1 MANVGRGVVLRQL
14 GRLFGEGTLAGLGD
28 GPLLERYLTHRDED
42 AFAALVDRLG
52 PMVLGL
58 CRRMLRDPVDVEDAF
73 QATFLVL
80 VRRATA
86 IRDRDRV
93 SSWLYGVAYRVASR
107 ARSRTIRRRT
117 RESGADRLD
126 VAADPVA
133 TDRDELAATLDRE
146 LSGLPERYRAP
157 LVLCYLRGQTHEQAA
172 AELRCPVGTVRS
184 RMARGREILRKRLE
198 SRGFASSAIGALL
211 TPDPFRSLLVAVP
224 TPMAAAT
231 VRAALAF
238 GASSI
243 VQAGAAAAGAAVL
256 ARGVLT
262 TMKLAQLQWLGA
274 AAIVTGLS
282 AGGVVAVGSATATG
296 NGPQAAQAPDEPK
309 GKPAD
314 AASKADPALGEFR
327 PNFYTLDS
335 RLKAM
340 EDKIDKLSGQMG
352 STAGGPSEEIAD
364 RLKVLEGKIDQLAGQ
379 PGKSESPNASPE
391 SLEAEL
397 NNRLN
402 QYRRLADLVKQH
414 AVEPRLADEAKDQLL
429 TVAGRVSAASDQAAD
444 ELERSLIEHRRKK
457 AMLDK
462 ARAEE
467 QVATSAW
474 ARDQELNQ
482 RKPGIIAPQEVAKH
496 VGEYKVAAAST
507 QIAKAD
513 VDDVELRIRQWSR
526 RCDHL
531 AEAAKLAERARKEAV
546 K

>member
-80 VRRATA
+80 VRRAPA

-126 VAADPVA
+126 VAVDPVA

-184 RMARGREILRKRLE
+184 RMARGREILRRRLE
-198 SRGFASSAIGALL
+198 SRGFAPSAIGALL

-231 VRAALAF
+231 VRASLAF
-238 GASSI
+238 GTSSI
-243 VQAGAAAAGAAVL
+243 VQAASAAVL

-262 TMKLAQLQWLGA
+262 TMKLAQIQWLGV
-274 AAIVTGLS
+274 AAIAAGLS
-282 AGGVVAVGSATATG
+282 TGGVVAVGSASATG
-296 NGPQAAQAPDEPK
+296 KGSQAAQAPDEPK
-309 GKPAD
+309 GKPTD
-314 AASKADPALGEFR
+314 AASKADPALGDFR

-340 EDKIDKLSGQMG
+340 EAKIDKLSGQMG
-352 STAGGPSEEIAD
+352 STAGGPSEEVAGRLKALESKLD
-364 RLKVLEGKIDQLAGQ
+364 RLATQIGKPEPL
-379 PGKSESPNASPE
+379 NASPE
-391 SLEAEL
+391 ALEAEI
-397 NNRLN
+397 RVRIRE
-402 QYRRLADLVKQH
+402 YRQVLDWAKRKAFDLSRVDT
-414 AVEPRLADEAKDQLL
+414 ARDSVLE
-429 TVAGRVSAASDQAAD
+429 VAGRVSAAVDDATD
-444 ELERSLIEHRRKK
+444 ELERLQIEVRRKR
-457 AMLDK
+457 AMLEK
-462 ARAEE
+462 LSAEVD
-467 QVATSAW
+467 VATAVCT
-474 ARDQELNQ
+474 RDQILNKRRQ
-482 RKPGIIAPQEVAKH
+482 DMVAPEEVVKH
-496 VGEYKVAAAST
+496 VGEYKVAVASS

-513 VDDVELRIRQWSR
+513 VDDVELRLRQLLR
-526 RCDHL
+526 RRDRL

>member
-28 GPLLERYLTHRDED
+28 GPLLERYLTDRDED

-80 VRRATA
+80 VRRAPA

-172 AELRCPVGTVRS
+172 AELRCPVGTVHS
-184 RMARGREILRKRLE
+184 RMARGREILRRRLE
-198 SRGFASSAIGALL
+198 SRGFAPSAIGALL

-224 TPMAAAT
+224 PPMAAAT

-238 GASSI
+238 GTSSI
-243 VQAGAAAAGAAVL
+243 VQAASAAVL

-262 TMKLAQLQWLGA
+262 TMKFAQLQWFGV

-282 AGGVVAVGSATATG
+282 AGGVVAVRSAPATG
-296 NGPQAAQAPDEPK
+296 NGPQAPAASDKPK
-309 GKPAD
+309 GKSVAP
-314 AASKADPALGEFR
+314 ASKADQDRGEFR

-335 RLKAM
+335 RLK
-340 EDKIDKLSGQMG
+340 
-352 STAGGPSEEIAD
+352 T
-364 RLKVLEGKIDQLAGQ
+364 LEGKIDRLISQSSKAEA
-379 PGKSESPNASPE
+379 PDASPE
-391 SLEAEL
+391 SLEAQVSY
-397 NNRLN
+397 RLK
-402 QYRRLADLVKQH
+402 QYQRIADLVKQH
-414 AVEPRLADEAKDQLL
+414 VVEPRLANEAKDQLL
-429 TVAGRVSAASDQAAD
+429 DAAGRVSASVDQAAD
-444 ELERSLIEHRRKK
+444 ELERLKIEHRRKQ

-462 ARAEE
+462 ASAEE
-467 QVATSAW
+467 
-474 ARDQELNQ
+474 
-482 RKPGIIAPQEVAKH
+482 
-496 VGEYKVAAAST
+496 KVAHTVVRLEPTDARLMAATHEGAYKAAVAST
-507 QIAKAD
+507 RIAQAD

-526 RCDHL
+526 RRDRL